1 MATNVT
7 AKPTSGQTQSN
18 AVNTTLGTVGDIAGV
33 TTHPNRHLP
42 VLSGSAPMD
51 ELTGSR
57 NARDAEDTI
66 PYPVPAAPPIAG
78 DGLGA
83 GGATGSG
90 GDRARAE
97 SNDDEITDLPKV
109 GDLDPNGLKID
120 KIFKSTR
127 RFVIY
132 EAAGS
137 VRYIL
142 PKSSNTGRTLAKVMQ
157 NSGKV
162 AIIS

>member
-1 MATNVT
+1 
-7 AKPTSGQTQSN
+7 
-18 AVNTTLGTVGDIAGV
+18 
-33 TTHPNRHLP
+33 
-42 VLSGSAPMD
+42 MD

-97 SNDDEITDLPKV
+97 SNDDEITDPPKV

-120 KIFKSTR
+120 KIFKSNSSVCYLRGR
-127 RFVIY
+127 RLGPLHIAEEFQY
-132 EAAGS
+132 RANTSANNCGS
-137 VRYIL
+137 RWV
-142 PKSSNTGRTLAKVMQ
+142 TGKH
-157 NSGKV
+157 
-162 AIIS
+162 